1 MTLPTGGMPV
11 TVFSGDNNSFQTTL
25 YTLSR
30 DTQAPTGTLEYF
42 TNYSA
47 GTKLDASQYD
57 LWQKQ
62 PITAVITCTDQPGTS
77 DGSSCSCASSLRNDT
92 NGIWSLGVRSSNTS
106 IGPDV
111 MKYSRVLT
119 NSSAVMPYAV
129 TVSDTAGNVGPSY
142 TPDIGVDTV
151 PPKVTASI
159 SGTTVTLN
167 VSDSSDGGSGLWKP
181 NNGIPAGVNKNT
193 ATGAILYRV

>member
-1 MTLPTGGMPV
+1 MLLPTGGMPV
-11 TVFSGDNNSFQTTL
+11 TVFSGDANSFQTTL

-30 DTQAPTGTLEYF
+30 DTQSPTGTLEYF

-47 GTKLDASQYD
+47 NTKLDASQYD
-57 LWQKQ
+57 VWQKQ

-77 DGSSCSCASSLRNDT
+77 DGSSCSCASSLKNDT
-92 NGIWSLGVRSSNTS
+92 NGIWSLGVRSTNTS
-106 IGPDV
+106 IGPDI
-111 MKYSRVLT
+111 MKYSRVLS
-119 NSSAVMPYAV
+119 NSTAVAPYAV
-129 TVSDTAGNVGPSY
+129 TVHDTAGNIGPAY
-142 TPDIGVDTV
+142 TPNIGVDTV

-181 NNGIPAGVNKNT
+181 NTGIPSGVDKNIP
-193 ATGAILYRV
+193 TGAILYRV